1 MAHRNGESSINLD
14 KVGVE
19 ESDAIELFSDDDP
32 IAEDVSRNK
41 DCAQLTTEKEHTRLP
56 LGEVTPSRRKPP
68 SFIFARP
75 SDPKSPKPARKSHET
90 LLEDTEPC
98 AKRACQVEA
107 GRRPWQRNQVVGRKL
122 PDPQAP
128 LALLLISFDERFM
141 APPQGFSQGKSA
153 GAASVLDLH
162 GVTKDGA
169 SVLLHVHGF
178 RPYFYATRPQ
188 GSNPETCC
196 RALDQAVRTGAVRA
210 VEHLEPVER
219 LPLMHY
225 QEQQE
230 QLYRVVVGS
239 QKLIGPC
246 KSALEKGVKLP
257 GGILWQSSAFEANIP
272 LPLRFLSDVGASG
285 GRWVEVPSGRYMLRS
300 TDSIS
305 TAQIEADADW
315 RCLQGHKAEGEW
327 LGLAPLRLLSLHV
340 RTVGSEGQIVAA
352 GAILQVHGQQEE
364 SGYSMSWSVADA
376 SQGDMGSS
384 GMSGTKAAPHAV
396 VSESELLTQLR
407 DFVLAADPDI
417 LLGYDLLNSH
427 LASVISRAAV
437 KQVGAS
443 NSTGSTGSSRC
454 AGYCLGR
461 LHGVASRVKSTSFET
476 RQLGKHE
483 TKDINIEGRLLIDVL
498 TILERE
504 KKLSSY
510 SLSALALEFLGES
523 RMELRAPDVE
533 RLSREDPFCLA
544 QMALQDARLA
554 MRLFSVQHI
563 LFRYV
568 EMARVTGVPMEYLLT
583 RGQSVKV
590 LSMLLRK
597 AKDHGYVLPPQ
608 TCGSPAVDEEGNA
621 NASYE
626 GGAVLE
632 PLAGFYDEPVV
643 TLDFAS
649 LYPSIM
655 MKHNLCY
662 STLLR
667 PGAPDPPTS
676 SDGLSSVEVVP
687 TLGHRFVSARVRQG
701 LVPMILEELLL
712 ARAKAKKE
720 LKRAAAAGDDQ
731 QLQAVLD
738 GRQLALKLSANSV
751 YGFTGMSV
759 GFMPCQD
766 IAASVTAHGRRM
778 IERAKDIVEDRICL
792 EAGNERTTKVIY
804 GDTDSVMLTLGRD
817 CSMQR
822 AFELGNEAADL
833 VSEAFGAPVKM
844 EFEKVYQPFLLM
856 NKKRYA
862 GLAWQTPEKPGKL
875 DFKGIEVVRRDWCLL
890 VRSVVERSLEFLLK
904 ERSPE
909 GAVSFVKE
917 TVATLRSGR
926 VDLRLLVVS
935 KALVRNGAEAYA
947 ARQAHVEL
955 AEKLRLRNPLQAPKV
970 GDRIPYVFVAKGPR
984 SNACDRAED
993 PLQAL
998 ESGLPLD
1005 AEYYVEHQLK
1015 QPLLRVFEP
1024 VLGGSRA
1031 EVEKRLFGSNGTSR
1045 SPALPSR
1052 SSPAG
1057 KGTMAA
1063 FVQRRARCMAPGCR
1077 ALTEDKHPL
1086 CPDCV
1091 ASDRLTDTTLAQLDV
1106 LRPLEVETSQL
1117 LSRCLRCEGSLCR
1130 GLNTLCSNI
1139 DCPIFFRRR
1148 QASTELQTA
1157 TEGLKKLQLD
1167 W

>member
-1 MAHRNGESSINLD
+1 MAQRSGESCIDLD
-14 KVGVE
+14 AEGVE

-32 IAEDVSRNK
+32 SAEEVSRSK
-41 DCAQLTTEKEHTRLP
+41 ICPQLTPETEHTGLP
-56 LGEVTPSRRKPP
+56 SGEVTPSRRKPP

-75 SDPKSPKPARKSHET
+75 SDPKSPKTARKSHAT
-90 LLEDTEPC
+90 LLEDQEPC
-98 AKRACQVEA
+98 AKRTCLVETDSP
-107 GRRPWQRNQVVGRKL
+107 PWQRAQAVGRKI
-122 PDPQAP
+122 PNPQAP
-128 LALLLISFDERFM
+128 LALLLVSLDERFM
-141 APPQGFSQGKSA
+141 APPQGFSQGQSA
-153 GAASVLDLH
+153 GGSWALDLH

-178 RPYFYATRPQ
+178 RPYFYATRPK

-196 RALDQAVRTGAVRA
+196 QALNQAVRTGAVRA
-210 VEHLEPVER
+210 VEYLEPVER

-230 QLYRVVVGS
+230 QLYRLVVAS

-246 KSALEKGVKLP
+246 KSALEKGINLP
-257 GGILWQSSAFEANIP
+257 GGILWQSSTFESNVP

-300 TDSIS
+300 TDSTS

-315 RCLQGHKAEGEW
+315 RSLQCHKAEGEW

-340 RTVGSEGQIVAA
+340 RTVGSEGRIAAA
-352 GAILQVHGQQEE
+352 GAVLQVHGQPEQ
-364 SGYSMSWSVADA
+364 SGYSISWSVADA
-376 SQGDMGSS
+376 SQGDATSS
-384 GMSGTKAAPHAV
+384 AMEGTKAAAHV
-396 VSESELLTQLR
+396 VASETELLTRLR

-417 LLGYDLLNSH
+417 LLGYDLLNCH
-427 LASVISRAAV
+427 LASVISRATA
-437 KQVGAS
+437 KQIGAS
-443 NSTGSTGSSRC
+443 HSTSSTGSSRGV
-454 AGYCLGR
+454 GYCLGR
-461 LHGVASRVKSTSFET
+461 LRGVASRVKSTSFET

-510 SLSALALEFLGES
+510 SLSALALEFLSES

-533 RLSREDPFCLA
+533 RLSRENPVCLA

-554 MRLFSVQHI
+554 MRLFSVHHI

-608 TCGSPAVDEEGNA
+608 TRGGSAVDEEGNG

-667 PGAPDPPTS
+667 PGAPDPTT
-676 SDGLSSVEVVP
+676 DGANSVEVVP
-687 TLGHRFVSARVRQG
+687 TFGHRFVTARVRQG
-701 LVPMILEELLL
+701 LVPMILEELLH

-720 LKRAAAAGDDQ
+720 LKQAAAAAGDDQ

-778 IERAKDIVEDRICL
+778 IERAKEIVENSICL
-792 EAGNERTTKVIY
+792 EGGKERTARVIY

-817 CSMQR
+817 CPMQR
-822 AFELGNEAADL
+822 AFELGKEAADL

-862 GLAWQTPEKPGKL
+862 GLAWQTSDKPGKL

-890 VRSVVERSLEFLLK
+890 VRSVVERSLELLLK

-909 GAVSFVKE
+909 GAMSYVRE
-917 TVATLRSGR
+917 TVAALRSGR
-926 VDLRLLVVS
+926 VDFRLLVIS

-970 GDRIPYVFVAKGPR
+970 GDRIPYVFVARG
-984 SNACDRAED
+984 SGANACERAED

-998 ESGLPLD
+998 EDGLPLD
-1005 AEYYVEHQLK
+1005 ADYYVEHQLK

-1031 EVEKRLFGSNGTSR
+1031 EVEKRLFGFNGTGR

-1052 SSPAG
+1052 SSQAG

-1063 FVQRRARCMAPGCR
+1063 FVQRRSRCMAPGCR
-1077 ALTEDKHPL
+1077 ALTEGKQPL
-1086 CPDCV
+1086 CPNCV
-1091 ASDRLTDTTLAQLDV
+1091 ASDRMAETTLAQLDI
-1106 LRPLEVETSQL
+1106 LRPLEAETSRL
-1117 LSRCLRCEGSLCR
+1117 LSHCLRCEGSLCR

-1148 QASTELQTA
+1148 QASTELQAA